1 MIGGID
7 SIVDKKVDAN
17 RANPQRLE
25 QSYSRNKE
33 LLDLLALQK
42 LKSEK
47 DAAARDMQ
55 MKAEQ
60 MPGTIAEQME
70 KEMLD
75 QTKNDM
81 VEQTAG
87 IMDQRRQKAA
97 AQAKQ
102 MGQPPQRPAGIAG
115 MAPQGMPK
123 FEEGGEVDAAS
134 DEEMRDVMS
143 NIRSKLTVEKV
154 RQLIQEGKLTKAQF
168 SGLVDSLPA
177 GQNKSEI
184 VEFLETQHGF
194 EPKDDPTK
202 ISPEEMDDID
212 AQIAAQSAPEEEEA
226 PAGRPSL
233 PQRVQPPAPKEGL
246 ASVSDAFATPYK
258 RFTAE
263 EMEQTGAGGGK
274 NYIPEGMTEKEFEA
288 QRGIEKL
295 KNISYKHRQELRKKY
310 PNATLSELVTLA
322 AQDVGAEKVAAREE
336 RRRKVAAQEAGS
348 QDGPQTV
355 TDADTGVM
363 DGMTTGGDSIADMGG
378 AGVLRKQEAGPQ
390 VGPQAGPEPS
400 GIAAPAVTELDPTK
414 KAAAGLAA
422 VSDTRVTD
430 ALQGTGVNEFIQ
442 EGMGKTEADM
452 ATARD
457 DEELRLALK
466 YGRLKED
473 PKNPGKYIKGDT
485 IARMDKY
492 TSDYE
497 KMMGEIQDPDK
508 QKFERSQAQ
517 LRGIGRGGAGGGAAG
532 IAAERRRQEGER
544 ERAFLKRVELDKA
557 SIDKNAELIGK
568 EIAAGADVY
577 KSIKEDK
584 RAAATLAMNLGKAN
598 LERYDAQ
605 YKQILEAASATIKN
619 QLAAQANEIDRQ
631 YKMSMIKS
639 ADSKTLAAL
648 YGGLAAQRKAIGE
661 VITKM
666 YDNVDV
672 PPTAKALEV
681 AITQAIEDA
690 NIPAV
695 EKAIIARIST
705 LSGVPLTEA
714 EQQIADEK
722 EFEGAS
728 NDAMD
733 TLRSMTN

>member
-70 KEMLD
+70 KEMLE

-115 MAPQGMPK
+115 MAPQGMPG
-123 FEEGGEVDAAS
+123 FQSGGSVSNKALARIDVD
-134 DEEMRDVMS
+134 D
-143 NIRSKLTVEKV
+143 V
-154 RQLIQEGKLTKAQF
+154 RQAIQEGKLTKAMF
-168 SGLVDSLPA
+168 DDFVDSLPA
-177 GQNKSEI
+177 GRNKSEV
-184 VEFLETQHGF
+184 VEFLETQHSF
-194 EPKDDPTK
+194 VPAAKTQMPTLDDPDFAPSLQPDLKSGIGTIEEK
-202 ISPEEMDDID
+202 KEEEEKPKERGFGPLFGSIGSALAPNKARRRQNEYKSKAQQLKQNGASDAQVEEILGPYPSELNLEAGRLGALQLEAGMDNERTRREQGIIAANNRRAEGISDDQKYMDDID
-212 AQIAAQSAPEEEEA
+212 AEIAALTKAKGDEVAIEDDTQIAAQ
-226 PAGRPSL
+226 
-233 PQRVQPPAPKEGL
+233 
-246 ASVSDAFATPYK
+246 T
-258 RFTAE
+258 
-263 EMEQTGAGGGK
+263 
-274 NYIPEGMTEKEFEA
+274 
-288 QRGIEKL
+288 
-295 KNISYKHRQELRKKY
+295 
-310 PNATLSELVTLA
+310 
-322 AQDVGAEKVAAREE
+322 
-336 RRRKVAAQEAGS
+336 
-348 QDGPQTV
+348 
-355 TDADTGVM
+355 
-363 DGMTTGGDSIADMGG
+363 GMTTGGGSIADMGG
-378 AGVLRKQEAGPQ
+378 AGVLRKQEAGQ
-390 VGPQAGPEPS
+390 QAGPQAGPEPS
-400 GIAAPAVTELDPTK
+400 GIAAAAVTELDPTE
-414 KAAAGLAA
+414 KAAADLDA

-430 ALQGTGVNEFIQ
+430 ALKGTGVSEFIK

-497 KMMGEIQDPDK
+497 KMMGEVQDPEK
-508 QKFERSQAQ
+508 QRFERSQAQ
-517 LRGIGRGGAGGGAAG
+517 LRGIGRGGAGGGATG

-544 ERAFLKRVELDKA
+544 ERVFLKRVELDKA

-605 YKQILEAASATIKN
+605 YKQILDAASATIKN
-619 QLAAQANEIDRQ
+619 QLTAQANEIDRQ

-690 NIPAV
+690 NIPAI

-705 LSGVPLTEA
+705 LSGVPLAEA
-714 EQQIADEK
+714 EQQIGDEK
-722 EFEGAS
+722 EFEDLTG
-728 NDAMD
+728 NVMDQLRAMA
-733 TLRSMTN
+733 N

>member
-70 KEMLD
+70 KEMLE

-115 MAPQGMPK
+115 MAPQGMPG
-123 FEEGGEVDAAS
+123 FQDGGSVDAAS

-212 AQIAAQSAPEEEEA
+212 AQIATQSAPEEEA
-226 PAGRPSL
+226 PAEIKMPELGDMGL
-233 PQRVQPPAPKEGL
+233 PKLGERKEGL
-246 ASVSDAFATPYK
+246 SGLTTIPSPEKKEPRPKQMGREFP
-258 RFTAE
+258 TAE
-263 EMEQTGAGGGK
+263 ESAAARAGITEFFEGSPERQLEIQEYQTK
-274 NYIPEGMTEKEFEA
+274 
-288 QRGIEKL
+288 RKL
-295 KNISYKHRQELRKKY
+295 KREGKSPEEIEAAIADLRANFNKPKAKPEVITEAPIGNVKAEL
-310 PNATLSELVTLA
+310 
-322 AQDVGAEKVAAREE
+322 GI
-336 RRRKVAAQEAGS
+336 
-348 QDGPQTV
+348 

-363 DGMTTGGDSIADMGG
+363 DGMTTGGGSIADMGG
-378 AGVLRKQEAGPQ
+378 AGVLRKQEAGQ
-390 VGPQAGPEPS
+390 QASPQASPEPS

-442 EGMGKTEADM
+442 EGMGKSEADM

-457 DEELRLALK
+457 AEELRLALK

-497 KMMGEIQDPDK
+497 KMMGEVQDPEK
-508 QKFERSQAQ
+508 QRFERSQAQ
-517 LRGIGRGGAGGGAAG
+517 LRGIGRGGAGGGATG

-605 YKQILEAASATIKN
+605 YKQILDAASATIKN
-619 QLAAQANEIDRQ
+619 QLTAQANEIDRQ

-690 NIPAV
+690 NIPAI

-705 LSGVPLTEA
+705 LSGVPLAEA
-714 EQQIADEK
+714 EQQIGDEK
-722 EFEGAS
+722 EFEDLTG
-728 NDAMD
+728 NVMDQLRAMA
-733 TLRSMTN
+733 N